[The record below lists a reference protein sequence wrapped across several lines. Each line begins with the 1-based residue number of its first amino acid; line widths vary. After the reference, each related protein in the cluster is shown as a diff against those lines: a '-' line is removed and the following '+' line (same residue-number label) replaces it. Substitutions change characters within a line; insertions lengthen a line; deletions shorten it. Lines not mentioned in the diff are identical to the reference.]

1 MRDLAQSAELFRF
14 GPFEVDLRS
23 QELRREGIRIRLPGQ
38 SFQVLATLLSRPGE
52 LVTRE
57 DLQGKL
63 WPAESFGDFEHGLN
77 AAVNRLRE
85 ALGDSAEQPRFIETL
100 PRRGYRFIASVERNG
115 LGSATTPLE
124 ETAPGESAIQFEEAH
139 PPGAETATS
148 TQSFSIG
155 AVHRA
160 KEGRN
165 ERRFVIALA
174 SLLLL
179 LCAGAFFFQ
188 YLRQKRRSAPF
199 AELEIAGLESGRNQ
213 QQSGNHPSEVPE
225 DISVT
230 PLTVLPGSEYSPAF
244 SPDGSQVA
252 FAWDGGRSDGTGRFD
267 LYVKVIGS
275 ERVEQ
280 LTHHPATW
288 IVPAWSP
295 DGRNIAFARQDD
307 GASGIFMVSARG
319 GPERKLADATFC
331 KLSLTISLS
340 WSPDGSELLY
350 AGMDGMH
357 FLNPG
362 NGETRSLTKPP
373 QCSAAYSPTF
383 SPDGQWIA
391 FSCFLDG
398 SYDIHVLP
406 AKGGT
411 SKALARVQQVPFP
424 LAWSADSKRIV
435 YSENWDLFE
444 VSSSGGK
451 PQRLMFAHDAS
462 QPAISTRGERLAYAQ
477 GKVNVNLW
485 RLDLRRAGG
494 ESTTVMFPTSRE
506 DRAPHISPD
515 GKRIAFES
523 ERSGAHE
530 IWVSN
535 LDGSDALQLS
545 NFHSWGGSPR
555 WSPDGQQIVFDSRVS
570 GEEGLYLVDPQT
582 VLPKRIATN
591 GLTASIPSWSSDG
604 KWIYF
609 RSGTKEDEGGLYRVS
624 PQGGNPQL
632 VSQTHGFNVQESKS
646 GGTLYFIAGGQDAAI
661 HVLNI
666 TTGEERSL
674 EGMPRVSVP
683 NEWVVGSKGIFFV
696 DRSSAQPSIDFFEF
710 APARVTKQIPLRRQP
725 AFWGGLALA
734 PDESWLAYAQIDQ
747 SASDL
752 MLAEGFH

>member
-1 MRDLAQSAELFRF
+1 MRDLAQSVEVLRF

-23 QELRREGIRIRLPGQ
+23 QELRRRGIRIRLRGQ
-38 SFQVLATLLSRPGE
+38 SFDVLATLLSRPGE

-57 DLQGKL
+57 ELQRKL

-85 ALGDSAEQPRFIETL
+85 ALSDSADQPRFIETL
-100 PRRGYRFIASVERNG
+100 PRRGYRFVAPVERVG
-115 LGSATTPLE
+115 LGSAPTPL
-124 ETAPGESAIQFEEAH
+124 AQAESSIQFEEAH
-139 PPGAETATS
+139 SPGAETATS

-155 AVHRA
+155 PVHRA

-179 LCAGAFFFQ
+179 LCAGAFLFQ
-188 YLRQKRRSAPF
+188 HLKQKGRSAQFVEPG
-199 AELEIAGLESGRNQ
+199 IAGLDSERNQ
-213 QQSGNHPSEVPE
+213 TQQSGKIPSEVPE

-252 FAWDGGRSDGTGRFD
+252 FAWDGGKSDGNGRFD

-275 ERVEQ
+275 EGVEQ

-295 DGRNIAFARQDD
+295 DGRNIAFARAED
-307 GASGIFMVSARG
+307 GGAPGIFMVSARG
-319 GPERKLADATFC
+319 GAERKLADATFC
-331 KLSLTISLS
+331 PLPQTISLS
-340 WSPDGSELLY
+340 WSPDGRQLLY

-362 NGETRSLTKPP
+362 NGESRSLAIP
-373 QCSAAYSPTF
+373 QQCNLGFSPTF

-391 FSCFLDG
+391 FSCPLHA

-411 SKALARVQQVPFP
+411 SKALTRVNLLPYP

-435 YSENWDLFE
+435 YSENGDLFE
-444 VSSSGGK
+444 VSKDGGK
-451 PQRLMFAHDAS
+451 PRRLIFAHDAS
-462 QPAISTRGERLAYAQ
+462 QPAISTHGERLAYSQ
-477 GKVNVNLW
+477 GKANVNLW
-485 RLDLRRAGG
+485 RVDLRRPAGA
-494 ESTTVMFPTSRE
+494 STSLMFPTSGQE
-506 DRAPHISPD
+506 RAPHISPD
-515 GKRIAFES
+515 GKRIVFES
-523 ERSGAHE
+523 ERSGSHE
-530 IWVSN
+530 VWVSN

-545 NFHSWGGSPR
+545 NFHSLSGTPR
-555 WSPDGQQIVFDSRVS
+555 WSPDGQQIVFDSHVS
-570 GEEGLYLVDPQT
+570 GEGGLYLVDPHT
-582 VLPKRIATN
+582 AVPKRVATN
-591 GLTASIPSWSSDG
+591 GLNASIPSWSNDG

-609 RSGTKEDEGGLYRVS
+609 RSDTKGGEAELYRVP
-624 PQGGNPQL
+624 PQGGKPQL
-632 VSQTHGFNVQESKS
+632 VTQTDGFTIQQSKTGS
-646 GGTLYFIAGGQDAAI
+646 LLYFAAGRYVSI
-661 HVLNI
+661 HTFN
-666 TTGEERSL
+666 TATGEERSL
-674 EGMPRVSVP
+674 KGMPSFRGPSD
-683 NEWVVGSKGIFFV
+683 WVVGSKGIFFV

-710 APARVTKQIPLRRQP
+710 ASERVTKRIPLRRQP
-725 AFWGGLALA
+725 EFWGGLALA